1 MPVIQNIHEFPL
13 RDFYDG
19 VTTNRSGDL
28 YQAYQY
34 YLTQGGQDT
43 PALLELWRKYLN
55 SIGFKVVNSVQT
67 SRDAWLT
74 SQGGGVI
81 PPLNPLPST
90 GTLVEPFESTTG
102 WTNQNSHT
110 AVLDPAKAV
119 QGVNALRFDQVSS
132 LAGVEYYK
140 TFNDLDIS
148 QMGKVAFM
156 AHLDDD
162 YDWQSASSVAFATRL
177 LGTGSIYNLATETGT
192 NPGPLLVTKTGR
204 HWISG
209 SIANADP
216 AVQGAA
222 TGNHQLRFRVGTAAG
237 PKVGSVAFD
246 AAYRNITGKSLV
258 TFSWDDG
265 RIDARTI
272 AQPIMGPLGLVGD
285 LALPTSLIGTGQPL
299 NMNWDDVA
307 FMKNA
312 GWGISVDGTPLDTR
326 MTDEP
331 SIAAV
336 LSGLNSQNADLVAR
350 GFEASKSF
358 VYPNGS
364 WKSDGTRVE
373 KTSVTANGTTTLT
386 MTDTTGIVAGMRIV
400 MFGASR
406 TVRVA
411 SVTNGTTIVATE
423 SIPSITVAASFVDDS
438 GPFHGNKLQK
448 ALLAAG
454 WVTGRTTNL
463 GSWFTQYGLAP
474 DQNIM
479 HPGNS
484 TTGKTS
490 AELQAI
496 VNAAIAKGDDV
507 DLYFHFVG
515 SSSGSGLTLPESEFA
530 NFMTWFANGPKAAGL
545 AQDVTYKQRHQLRA
559 VGVPTT

>member
-1 MPVIQNIHEFPL
+1 MNKGALFGSTGLSSLLTGMGALKVIE
-13 RDFYDG
+13 
-19 VTTNRSGDL
+19 
-28 YQAYQY
+28 
-34 YLTQGGQDT
+34 
-43 PALLELWRKYLN
+43 
-55 SIGFKVVNSVQT
+55 
-67 SRDAWLT
+67 
-74 SQGGGVI
+74 GGGI
-81 PPLNPLPST
+81 TPPLEPLAPT
-90 GTLVEPFESTTG
+90 GTLVEPFEATSG

-110 AVLDPAKAV
+110 ATLDAAKKV
-119 QGVNALRFDQVSS
+119 QGSYAIRFDQVSS

-140 TFNDLDIS
+140 TFTSYDVAA
-148 QMGKVAFM
+148 MGKVAFM

-162 YDWQSASSVAFATRL
+162 YDWQCASSVAFATRL
-177 LGTGSIYNLATETGT
+177 LGAGSIYNLATDTGI
-192 NPGPLLVTKTGR
+192 NPGSLLVTKTGR

-216 AVQGAA
+216 LVQGAA
-222 TGNHQLRFRVGTAAG
+222 VGNHQLRFRVGTAAG
-237 PKVGSVAFD
+237 PKVGNVAFD

-265 RIDARTI
+265 RIDAKTI

-285 LALPTSLIGTGQPL
+285 LALPTSVIGNGEPL
-299 NMNWDDVA
+299 NMTWADVA
-307 FMKNA
+307 FMENA
-312 GWGISVDGTPLDTR
+312 GWGISVDGTPTDVR
-326 MTDEP
+326 MTDQA
-331 SIAAV
+331 SVAAV
-336 LSGLNSQNADLVAR
+336 LAGLASQNAELVSR
-350 GFEASKSF
+350 GFAPSTSF

-406 TVRVA
+406 TVRVD

-423 SIPSITVAASFVDDS
+423 TIPAITVAASFVDDS

-454 WVTGRTTNL
+454 WITGRTTNL

-545 AQDVTYKQRHQLRA
+545 AQDVTYRQRQQLRA
-559 VGVPTT
+559 VSVPT